1 MYTRTR
7 TIFDAK
13 ERFLSGK
20 SVTGAVLD
28 SNESTFFLRQLET
41 IKQQVQEVEYV
52 GLKARKILPVSHEA
66 GAGAEYITWRQF
78 DKVGIARLI
87 RDYSDDL
94 PRVDVL
100 GTEFINNPVVGLGAS
115 YGYNVQEIRAS
126 QMAGGKPL
134 DLRRA
139 AAAQESILR
148 LEDDL
153 AFFGDTRAKLIGF
166 FNAPNSTS
174 VVLPNDGAG
183 ASILWSTKTADQI
196 LRDLNLIVNTIVEST
211 KEVEIPDTLLLPTAL
226 FNIISTKRIGIDS
239 TMTVL
244 KFFLGSNPYI
254 KDIDSLV
261 KLTGAGSG
269 ATNRA
274 IAFRRDAMKITMEV
288 PLDVTSHEP
297 EKSGL
302 EYEVAMESRF
312 GGVLIYKP
320 LSVAYADGI

>member
-1 MYTRTR
+1 MKKTNLRGN
-7 TIFDAK
+7 

-20 SVTGAVLD
+20 TATGAVMD
-28 SNESTFFLRQLET
+28 SNESTFFLRQLEH
-41 IKQQVQEVEYV
+41 IKTQVQEVQYV
-52 GLKARKILPVSHEA
+52 GLKARKVLPVSHDA

-78 DKVGIARLI
+78 DKVGLARLI

-100 GTEFINNPVVGLGAS
+100 GSEFINNPVVGLGAS

-126 QMAGGKPL
+126 QMAGGQPL
-134 DLRRA
+134 DMRRA
-139 AAAQESILR
+139 AAAQEAILR

-153 AFFGDTRAKLIGF
+153 AFFGDARAKLVGF

-174 VVLPNDGAG
+174 VVLPADGAG
-183 ASILWSTKTADQI
+183 ASVLWSTKTADQI

-211 KEVEIPDTLLLPTAL
+211 KEVEIPDTMLMPTAA
-226 FNIISTKRIGIDS
+226 FNIIKQKRIGIDS
-239 TMTVL
+239 NATVL
-244 KFFLGSNPYI
+244 SFFLATNGYI
-254 KDIDSLV
+254 KDVEPLV

-269 ATNRA
+269 GTNRV
-274 IAFRRDAMKITMEV
+274 IVFHRDPMKLTMEV

-297 EKSGL
+297 QKDGL
-302 EYEVAMESRF
+302 EYEVNMESRF

-320 LSVAYADGI
+320 LSIAIADGI